1 MSSSGFA
8 KGATA
13 TMPEALRH
21 LRAGASHAAFRSA
34 YAAAFHAF
42 IDDESETTRL
52 AAYELGREAVSREVG
67 LLELAQTHHA
77 ELATALRH
85 CSEGSDSHRITSAAA
100 DFLLEVLSTY
110 EMSRRGLAEARETV
124 VYERRQATMI
134 RRLSTLLADASLAL
148 HEHSSI
154 EEMLQIVAE
163 QACELAGAAWCVA
176 HARTRLGRR
185 DAILAC
191 AGSEPP
197 DASRVAFDAYDALD
211 RGTEA
216 QHSVHVEV
224 RTAAGASMAV
234 PLATLD
240 GEMVG
245 VLAIAADGE
254 RAFSELDQAVLIHI
268 AQMTAAALE
277 RAMRYHGSLP

>member
-1 MSSSGFA
+1 
-8 KGATA
+8 
-13 TMPEALRH
+13 MPKAMRR

-77 ELATALRH
+77 VLATALRH
-85 CSEGSDSHRITSAAA
+85 CSESSDSHRITSAAA

-124 VYERRQATMI
+124 VYERRQATML

-163 QACELAGAAWCVA
+163 QACELTGAAWCIA

-197 DASRVAFDAYDALD
+197 DPSRIAFDAYDTLD
-211 RGTEA
+211 RGTDA
-216 QHSVHVEV
+216 KHSVHVEV
-224 RTAAGASMAV
+224 RTAAGTSMAV
-234 PLATLD
+234 PLSTLD

-245 VLAIAADGE
+245 ILAIAVDGE

-268 AQMTAAALE
+268 GQMTAAALE

>member
-1 MSSSGFA
+1 
-8 KGATA
+8 
-13 TMPEALRH
+13 MPEAMRH

-34 YAAAFHAF
+34 YAAAFQAF

-52 AAYELGREAVSREVG
+52 DAYELGRDAVSREVG

-77 ELATALRH
+77 VLATALGR
-85 CSEGSDSHRITSAAA
+85 CSESSDSHRVTSAAA

-163 QACELAGAAWCVA
+163 QACELTDAAWCIA

-185 DAILAC
+185 DAILTC

-197 DASRVAFDAYDALD
+197 DPSRIAFDAYDALD
-211 RGTEA
+211 RGAEA
-216 QHSVHVEV
+216 KPSVHVEL
-224 RTAAGASMAV
+224 RTTAGASMAV

-240 GEMVG
+240 GEIVG
-245 VLAIAADGE
+245 VLAVAAADGE
-254 RAFSELDQAVLIHI
+254 RAFSELDKTVLIHI
-268 AQMTAAALE
+268 GQMTAGALE

>member
-1 MSSSGFA
+1 
-8 KGATA
+8 
-13 TMPEALRH
+13 MPEAMQH

-34 YAAAFHAF
+34 YAAAFQAF
-42 IDDESETTRL
+42 IDDQSEIARL
-52 AAYELGREAVSREVG
+52 AAYEFGRDAVSGEVG
-67 LLELAQTHHA
+67 LLELSQTHHA
-77 ELATALRH
+77 VLATALTH
-85 CSEGSDSHRITSAAA
+85 CSDSSDSHRITSAAA

-124 VYERRQATMI
+124 VFERRQATMI

-148 HEHSSI
+148 HAHSSI

-163 QACELAGAAWCVA
+163 QACELTDAAWCIA
-176 HARTRLGRR
+176 HALTRLGGR
-185 DAILAC
+185 DAILAS

-197 DASRVAFDAYDALD
+197 DPSRIAFEAYEALD

-216 QHSVHVEV
+216 THAVHVGLQ
-224 RTAAGASMAV
+224 TASASMAV

-245 VLAIAADGE
+245 VLAIAANGA
-254 RAFSELDQAVLIHI
+254 RAFSELDQAVLVHI

-277 RAMRYHGSLP
+277 RAMRYHGSRL